1 MLLNFHRQDLWL
13 SQIVDVQGKERRKQ
27 GVIQEINVCIHRKA
41 REELTSPSATCHL
54 KCIPWPTKPCKPF
67 IHLCEPGV
75 FSKKNPPQK
84 CHPLAEAKPTHVADT
99 PGAHPE
105 HPHTPRSSRLLP
117 AFIEETISHPSTA
130 QMEQQSLSKGLMK
143 LNLNG
148 LQRARLQ

>member
-41 REELTSPSATCHL
+41 REKLTSPSAICNL
-54 KCIPWPTKPCKPF
+54 KCTPWPTKPCKTF

-84 CHPLAEAKPTHVADT
+84 CHPLAEAKPTKTWDMWQT
-99 PGAHPE
+99 SQEPTLST
-105 HPHTPRSSRLLP
+105 HTPPGVAGYYQHLLRRPYPTPAQPRWSSKASPRD
-117 AFIEETISHPSTA
+117 
-130 QMEQQSLSKGLMK
+130 
-143 LNLNG
+143 
-148 LQRARLQ
+148 